1 MSDACC
7 LLGSCQHMEGNPMPT
22 LELTR
27 DEIIQE
33 MDRVSKD
40 RLGMTAYEVLSRYA
54 AGHLEEVGEVGDVL
68 VLADLLDPSDP
79 IFVP

>member
-1 MSDACC
+1 
-7 LLGSCQHMEGNPMPT
+7 MPT

-27 DEIIQE
+27 DDIIEE
-33 MDRVSKD
+33 MDRVSMD
-40 RLGMTAYEVLSRYA
+40 RLGMSAHEVLSRYS
-54 AGHLEEVGEVGDVL
+54 AGELEQVGEVGDVL